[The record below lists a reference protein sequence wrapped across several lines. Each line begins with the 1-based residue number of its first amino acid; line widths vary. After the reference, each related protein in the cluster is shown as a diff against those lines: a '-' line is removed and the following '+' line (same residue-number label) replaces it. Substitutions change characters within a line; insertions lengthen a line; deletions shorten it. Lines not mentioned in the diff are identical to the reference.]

1 MNFDKNLYSQ
11 VFRQQGYADEDG
23 ATLLLRTQL
32 LIEIKNHIEKNN
44 WTQVEAARILKVRQ
58 PRISELYRLR
68 IDKFSIELLVKYLF
82 RLQKHVNLTI
92 KAPTVLST
100 QFAKEVVTQES

>member
-11 VFRQQGYADEDG
+11 VFRQQGYTDEDG

-32 LIEIKNHIEKNN
+32 LIEIKNHLEKSN
-44 WTQVEAARILKVRQ
+44 WTQAEAARILKVKQ

-68 IDKFSIELLVKYLF
+68 IDKFSVELLIKYLF
-82 RLQKHVNLTI
+82 RLQRNVDVTI
-92 KAPTVLST
+92 KIPST
-100 QFAKEVVTQES
+100 QRQQSSKEVVKQDY